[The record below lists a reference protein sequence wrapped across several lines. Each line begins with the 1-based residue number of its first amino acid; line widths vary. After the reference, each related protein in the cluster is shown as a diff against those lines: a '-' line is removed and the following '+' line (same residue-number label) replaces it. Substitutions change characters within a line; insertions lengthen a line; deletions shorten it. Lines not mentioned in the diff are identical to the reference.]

1 MLAVSQT
8 VWVGHSC
15 PTMPTVFQSRPQL
28 RPRNQVPYL
37 QHSTPE
43 LPRIS
48 TVLTPSPPASS
59 RRLWV
64 AQRVNLLR
72 FGSFCSNWIRAHY
85 KGSREAAIHCSPG
98 RKPWVDTSI
107 RNTAPRGRKKRSLR
121 GTCFTPKRFP
131 FGDARNP
138 ATAAPGRRIG

>member
-43 LPRIS
+43 PPRIS
-48 TVLTPSPPASS
+48 TVLTPSPPASRPGGGGKAREFAKLGKGTTSVVHNRFVSGYGFS
-59 RRLWV
+59 RTAR
-64 AQRVNLLR
+64 
-72 FGSFCSNWIRAHY
+72 H
-85 KGSREAAIHCSPG
+85 REEE
-98 RKPWVDTSI
+98 
-107 RNTAPRGRKKRSLR
+107 
-121 GTCFTPKRFP
+121 
-131 FGDARNP
+131 
-138 ATAAPGRRIG
+138 